1 MWDPRTRS
9 SNIGEAKGIPTMM
22 MITMMMMMK
31 ENPRTTAVHQTYRL
45 PRLKQVAGGI
55 YLKAKV
61 KLIEHL
67 MCFNILRG
75 DLVSKEDLRMI

>member
-22 MITMMMMMK
+22 MITMMMMK

-45 PRLKQVAGGI
+45 PRLKQEAGGI
-55 YLKAKV
+55 
-61 KLIEHL
+61 
-67 MCFNILRG
+67 
-75 DLVSKEDLRMI
+75 

>member
-22 MITMMMMMK
+22 MITMMMMK

-45 PRLKQVAGGI
+45 PRLKQEAGGI
-55 YLKAKV
+55 QLKAKV

-75 DLVSKEDLRMI
+75 DLLSEEDLRMI